1 MTVKPF
7 TVRVDDDVL
16 VDLGK
21 RLDATRFPSPIDGA
35 GWSYYPGV
43 EVANRHI
50 FHSLMT
56 ERRAFYW

>member
-1 MTVKPF
+1 MSGNSKHV
-7 TVRVDDDVL
+7 VH
-16 VDLGK
+16 
-21 RLDATRFPSPIDGA
+21 I
-35 GWSYYPGV
+35 WEGV